1 VPLPP
6 PEPCRLARGKQAG
19 ISLVAWQMFRRFGR
33 LVSVVEL
40 PGQITPRKDA
50 CGSALRVV

>member
-33 LVSVVEL
+33 LVSVLEL
-40 PGQITPRKDA
+40 PSQITPRKDA